1 MNKRISFFICFLILC
16 LAADAQTRNVR
27 HYTINEGLANNAVYS
42 IFQDMKGRMWF
53 GTIDGIH
60 SFDGNEIR
68 VWRDEQIPSLG
79 SSIYTIRED
88 DRQRLWIGSEQGLAL
103 FDLRTESFSTFD
115 VQTASG
121 IKIKVPVSYIML
133 DRNKTL
139 WICTVGQGVFHYD
152 PHLDKLD
159 QYTAL
164 GKINSD
170 YISYILEDNT
180 GTIWVATMNAGVS
193 RFVPS
198 EGIFQQVAEDGVK
211 NTITLFEDSRQNI
224 WVGSSGNGLY
234 LLEKNEDR
242 LIQKLKPSDSK
253 GVLQVRS
260 IVEWM
265 PGELLIASDEGLT
278 SYNIATGEDKT
289 FLSDSQQPYGL
300 NDNYLQTLFIDR
312 EQALWIG
319 SYFGGVNYI
328 PRIENGFIHYCKEN
342 TQLDARIISV
352 FAKADEDNLWLGT
365 DDAGF
370 FYWDRKKNI
379 FKSYK
384 PRHSAS
390 GPTYHNIHALL
401 QDGDKLFIGMYM
413 GGLDIMDL
421 KSGKFKNYKSD
432 TSPRSLYASGV
443 YALYKDS
450 ARRLWVGTT
459 NGLNR
464 YIPETDD
471 FERIYEVHPADV
483 SCIMEDK
490 RGYLWVCSLNQGV
503 FRLDGNTQKWEH
515 FFSQSDGREEQ
526 AVIPSNKVITA
537 CLDEKGNL
545 WFGTDGCGL
554 LKYDYEKNVF
564 EKVVLPEDIRVVHKI
579 IAGHNGLW
587 LTTGNGM
594 YCYQPESGNVK
605 TYNKQDGL
613 QENQFLPNAGL
624 QMADGTIF
632 VGGINGFNEFHPDRM
647 ISHTSK
653 TTVILSDFQLFNKSV
668 KVGSEDSPLATS
680 IVYADRLVL
689 KHEHSIFTLSV
700 ATLSYTNP
708 SKNQYR
714 YKLDGFEKGW
724 TETNSAPRVT
734 YTNLPFGD
742 YTFRVC
748 ASNGDGIWNE
758 DAIVFPIKILPP
770 WWAST
775 LFIVLYVCIGIG
787 MLAYLYYR
795 INKKQHERLMMLAI
809 EKDKEIYQSK
819 IEFFTHMIH
828 EIRTPLTLILAP
840 LENVMRTTGTIGDV
854 MPQLQV
860 IERNGKRLLN
870 LVNQLMDFR
879 KVESGGMNIT
889 LADVDIKS
897 LLVAISQRFSLSA
910 ELKNIQIVL
919 NVPNVACYAKV
930 DPEAFTKIVSNLLTN
945 ALKFTLSH
953 IWIDLIPTEENK
965 LELRIK
971 DNGQGIA
978 VEEQEKIFT
987 PFYQIRENRLSD
999 NIGTGVGLLLVK
1011 KLVDLMHGELKLESE
1026 LGLGATFIV
1035 WFSRSEQGEILKQE
1049 AETPVMLPQMP
1060 IDVSEEKP
1068 YHILIVD
1075 DNQDL
1080 LDYLRMLL
1088 SADYQITCATN
1099 GKEAL
1104 DLLSELMP
1112 NLVISDVM
1120 MPVMDG
1126 VELCRRIKQNFQT
1139 SHLPVILLTAKVEA
1153 GDYVEG
1159 LENGADLYV
1168 EKPFSSDII
1177 KAQIHSLL
1185 LNRER
1190 MKGSFRNE
1198 PMVSSAAVASSRLDK
1213 AFLEKVTGIIE
1224 GRMTDSDF
1232 TVDVLAQ
1239 EIGISRTGLFTKLKA
1254 VSGMTPN
1261 DFIRIVRLKKA
1272 AVLLSQGEMQVS
1284 EVCYQIGFSS
1294 PSYFA
1299 KCFQAQFGVSPTEF
1313 KRKCCKREA

>member
-1 MNKRISFFICFLILC
+1 MNKWITLFAFLFVICLTVS
-16 LAADAQTRNVR
+16 AQTRNVR

-42 IFQDMKGRMWF
+42 ISQDVKGRMWF
-53 GTIDGIH
+53 GTIDGVH

-68 VWRDEQIPSLG
+68 VWRDERIPSLG
-79 SSIYTIRED
+79 SSIYTIKED
-88 DRQRLWIGSEQGLAL
+88 DRHRLWIGSDQGLSL
-103 FDLRTESFSTFD
+103 FNLLTESFSTFD
-115 VQTASG
+115 GQTVSG
-121 IKIKVPVSYIML
+121 IKINTPISHIMV
-133 DRNKTL
+133 DSKKTV
-139 WICTVGQGVFHYD
+139 WIGTVGQGIFHYE
-152 PHLDKLD
+152 PHTDKLY

-170 YISYILEDNT
+170 YISYILEDSS

-193 RFVPS
+193 RFIPS
-198 EGIFQQVAEDGVK
+198 EDLFQQVAADGVK
-211 NTITLFEDSRQNI
+211 NTITLFEDSRQNL

-234 LLEKNEDR
+234 LLDKKEKQ

-253 GVLQVRS
+253 RVLQVRS
-260 IVEWM
+260 MVEWM

-278 SYNIATGEDKT
+278 SYNIVTGEDVT
-289 FLSDSQQPYGL
+289 LRSDSRQANGL

-312 EQALWIG
+312 ERALWVG
-319 SYFGGVNYI
+319 TYFGGVNYV
-328 PRIENGFIHYCKEN
+328 PPTGNSFLHYYKGN

-352 FAKADEDNLWLGT
+352 FAKADKDNLWLGT
-365 DDAGF
+365 DDGGF
-370 FYWDRKKNI
+370 FYWDRKKNT

-384 PRHSAS
+384 PQHAVSS
-390 GPTYHNIHALL
+390 PTYHNIHALL
-401 QDGDKLFIGMYM
+401 QDDDKLYIGMYM

-421 KSGKFKNYKSD
+421 KTGEFKNYKFGNS
-432 TSPRSLYASGV
+432 SRSLYASGI

-450 ARRLWVGTT
+450 GQRLWIGTT

-483 SCIMEDK
+483 SYIMEDR

-503 FRLDGNTQKWEH
+503 FRLNGKTQKWEH
-515 FFSQSDGREEQ
+515 FLSQSEEGKQ
-526 AVIPSNKVITA
+526 SIIPSNKIITA
-537 CLDEKGNL
+537 CLDEKENL

-554 LKYDYEKNVF
+554 LKYDYKKNLF
-564 EKVVLPEDIRVVHKI
+564 EKVLLPENIRVVHKI
-579 IAGHNGLW
+579 IAENNELW
-587 LTTGNGM
+587 LTTSNGM
-594 YCYQPESGNVK
+594 YCYQPENGNIRI
-605 TYNKQDGL
+605 YNKQDGL
-613 QENQFLPNAGL
+613 QENQFLPNSGIQL
-624 QMADGTIF
+624 SDGTIF
-632 VGGINGFNEFHPDRM
+632 VGGINGFNEFHPDR
-647 ISHTSK
+647 IASPIQK
-653 TTVILSDFQLFNKSV
+653 TTVILADFQLFNKPV
-668 KVGSEDSPLATS
+668 KVGGEDSPLSTS
-680 IVYADRLVL
+680 ITYADHLVL
-689 KHEHSIFTLSV
+689 EHKHSIFSLSV

-708 SKNQYR
+708 SKNQYK
-714 YKLDGFEKGW
+714 YKLEGFEKDW
-724 TETNSAPRVT
+724 IETHSAPRVT
-734 YTNLPFGD
+734 YTNLPSGN
-742 YTFRVC
+742 YTFRVS

-758 DAIVFPIKILPP
+758 NSIVFPIKVLPP

-775 LFIVLYVCIGIG
+775 LFIILYVCMGIG

-795 INKKQHERLMMLAI
+795 MNKKQREKLLMLAV

-840 LENVMRTTGTIGDV
+840 LENVMRSTGSVREV
-854 MPQLQV
+854 MPQLLV

-879 KVESGGMNIT
+879 KVESGGMSVT
-889 LADVDIKS
+889 LVDVDIK
-897 LLVAISQRFSLSA
+897 AILSGICQRFSLSA
-910 ELKNIQIVL
+910 ELKNIKLVL
-919 NVPNVACYAKV
+919 NMPDAACYAKV

-945 ALKFTLSH
+945 ALKFTVSH
-953 IWIDLIPTEENK
+953 IWIDLIITEENK

-987 PFYQIRENRLSD
+987 PFYQIRENRPSD

-1011 KLVDLMHGELKLESE
+1011 KLVSLMHGELKLESE
-1026 LGLGATFIV
+1026 SGLGATFII
-1035 WFSRSEQGEILKQE
+1035 WFDQSDHGETVQE
-1049 AETPVMLPQMP
+1049 ESGPSVVVSP
-1060 IDVSEEKP
+1060 IPTDVNEEKP
-1068 YHILIVD
+1068 YHILLVD

-1080 LDYLRMLL
+1080 LEYLRMLL
-1088 SADYQITCATN
+1088 SPGYQITCASN

-1112 NLVISDVM
+1112 DLVISDVM

-1126 VELCRRIKQNFQT
+1126 IELCRRIKQNLRT
-1139 SHLPVILLTAKVEA
+1139 SHLPVILLTAKVET

-1168 EKPFSSDII
+1168 AKPFSSDII

-1185 LNRER
+1185 SNRER
-1190 MKGSFRNE
+1190 IKGSFRTE
-1198 PMVSSAAVASSRLDK
+1198 PMIPSVSVASSQLDK

-1224 GRMTDSDF
+1224 DRMTDSDF
-1232 TVDVLAQ
+1232 SVDVLAQ
-1239 EIGISRTGLFTKLKA
+1239 EAGISRTGLFTKLKA

-1261 DFIRIVRLKKA
+1261 DFIRIIRLKKA
-1272 AVLLSQGEMQVS
+1272 AELLSQGEVQVS
-1284 EVCYQIGFSS
+1284 EACFQVGFSS

-1299 KCFQAQFGVSPTEF
+1299 KCFQAQFGVAPTEF
-1313 KRKCCKREA
+1313 KRKKMVN